1 MAKRPVGLGN
11 LEFDPDVASRQ
22 NHPATNLF
30 SWVGSNFWLMGY
42 PKCRW
47 QILRI
52 WFGPQQQNLEKSEE
66 FRIPT
71 ITKPSFSRPASLA
84 RQGSHLQVLEVMALG
99 KIDGNYGWTS
109 SPVHRNFSS
118 TPLCLINRNLRAP
131 DRWSNLFEEQKLHWF
146 MHGQIPKCQVLQWLS
161 CLAMATSH
169 LVAWL

>member
-1 MAKRPVGLGN
+1 MWPPAKITWQLNFSHEWVATSGSWGTQNVGGKFWGFDLIWTSTAK
-11 LEFDPDVASRQ
+11 LE
-22 NHPATNLF
+22 
-30 SWVGSNFWLMGY
+30 
-42 PKCRW
+42 
-47 QILRI
+47 
-52 WFGPQQQNLEKSEE
+52 ESEE

-71 ITKPSFSRPASLA
+71 ITKPSFSRPTPLA
-84 RQGSHLQVLEVMALG
+84 RQGSHLQVLEVMGLG
-99 KIDGNYGWTS
+99 KIDANYGLAS

-118 TPLCLINRNLRAP
+118 TPLCLIIRKLRSP